1 MPKVPIIQEFAKT
14 PANDFYVFQWRW
26 EDQTNLTIHTT
37 GVWNPIGARLPGHRY
52 QAWPS
57 FNGDGIPA
65 DQLANSIKSSDIKLD
80 NIELILKYGGQNT
93 LAGQSYAGQLAE
105 ALGDSY
111 GVISYSSTSAHP
123 MDKIQEA
130 LKELPDA
137 ITGDATALNKIA
149 ELPGLAVPSVSR
161 CGRVSISR
169 FKGAKRLH
177 EAETRSMQPYHV
189 RAGKRPNRPA
199 DVAGSMPRAAG
210 SAAGGRIGGSP
221 ARGAAPD
228 AEEMAEMLGA

>member
-37 GVWNPIGARLPGHRY
+37 GVWNPIGAKLSGRKY

-65 DQLANSIKSSDIKLD
+65 EQLANSIKSSDIKLD

-137 ITGDATALNKIA
+137 ITGDATALSKIA
-149 ELPGLAVPSVSR
+149 ELPGLAVPRGSSGGV
-161 CGRVSISR
+161 CISR
-169 FKGAKRLH
+169 FRGAKRLRGT
-177 EAETRSMQPYHV
+177 ETESMQPYHV
-189 RAGKRPNRPA
+189 RAGKHPDRPA
-199 DVAGSMPRAAG
+199 GAAGSMPRAAG
-210 SAAGGRIGGSP
+210 SVAGGRIGGSP
-221 ARGAAPD
+221 ARGAATD
-228 AEEMAEMLGA
+228 AEEIAEILGA